1 MKPAATPGA
10 PAPAPATAPDFT
22 VIVETIS
29 YINDMVDSPG
39 ASQREFAES
48 ARAGDT
54 VRSVLRRF
62 SARFPRLQEAL
73 WDPGTSEIGGHVEV
87 IVNDA
92 ILGMRHTLD
101 SIVHDKDRIV
111 LLGQYIG
118 G

>member
-1 MKPAATPGA
+1 MKPAASPGPSAPTPGSG
-10 PAPAPATAPDFT
+10 FT

-29 YINDMVDSPG
+29 YINDMLDHSS
-39 ASQREFAES
+39 ASQREFPEPAHT
-48 ARAGDT
+48 GDT
-54 VRSVLRRF
+54 VRTVLRRF
-62 SARFPRLQEAL
+62 SDRYPRLKEAL
-73 WDPGTSEIGGHVEV
+73 WDPDTGEIGGHVEV

-101 SIVHDKDRIV
+101 SIVNDKDRIV